1 MKNKIFILS
10 ISNILLFVYIYF
22 HISEEPKETSL
33 SNIITS
39 TLPHISK
46 IEILES
52 PSSSIV
58 ISSDKDGSWQL
69 LHPVRWEADSLK
81 VAELITSLANL
92 RINLHCSAD
101 ELATRGEELSD
112 YGITDGAPLLK
123 IDGLDTHFSLQ
134 VGDTSRDKTFLF
146 CLFKNN
152 TIEDTILKLPIS
164 FLKFFDSQTI
174 TWANTTFFKIPLY
187 TIDSLKLRTI
197 NHDNQSTVELVN
209 EEDDWK
215 FNLPLDAS
223 ANREKLFFVL
233 NQIASS
239 KIINFKPELKD
250 GDNIT
255 NIYHLRVDAMS
266 RSHLYTFSL
275 IENNSTSMLICDYA
289 EKGIKF
295 QLLPE
300 LRLSF
305 EDWTTK
311 LREPRLF
318 DVTVS
323 DLERIK
329 ISRFES
335 SLSLRRTKENEWIGF
350 ETNGTT
356 SRTADV
362 DLQAVRETIHKLSA
376 IEVTDYLQFNPNSD
390 QLSEHGFDQPIFK
403 LELEYLNSTRRT
415 VLVSKSSDQMSLWK
429 TLILEEGVLCLTNC
443 EWEDMIRIEMK
454 NYLSKNVVKLG
465 SAISEIS
472 IQMIDDMNRSVYSTV
487 GQDDESFNI
496 LKNIYAESIVDERME
511 KEGLWHNGNWHAWK
525 YKVNFID
532 KNSSSPQSV
541 LITEQVN
548 TTNWFAGSL
557 KENITFN
564 LPIEYI
570 DTLSS
575 ILQSS
580 N

>member
-112 YGITDGAPLLK
+112 YGITDGATLLK

-250 GDNIT
+250 DDNIT

-557 KENITFN
+557 EENITFN

>member
-239 KIINFKPELKD
+239 KIINFKPVLKD

>member
-134 VGDTSRDKTFLF
+134 AGDTSRDKTFLF

>member
-92 RINLHCSAD
+92 RINLHSSAD

-134 VGDTSRDKTFLF
+134 AGDTSRDKTFLF

-239 KIINFKPELKD
+239 KIINFKPVLKD

>member
-10 ISNILLFVYIYF
+10 ISNIFLFTYIYF

-39 TLPHISK
+39 VLPNISK
-46 IEILES
+46 IEISKS
-52 PSSSIV
+52 PLSSIAL
-58 ISSDKDGSWQL
+58 SSKKDGSWQVV
-69 LHPVRWEADSLK
+69 HPVEWEADSLK

-101 ELATRGEELSD
+101 ELGTRGEELSD
-112 YGITDGAPLLK
+112 YGLINGAPLLK
-123 IDGLDTHFSLQ
+123 LEGLDAHFSLQ
-134 VGDTSRDKTFLF
+134 AGDTSRDKTFVF

-152 TIEDTILKLPIS
+152 SIEDTILKLPVS

-174 TWANTTFFKIPLY
+174 TWANTTFFKLPLY
-187 TIDSLKLRTI
+187 TIDSLKLQTI
-197 NHDNQSTVELVN
+197 NQGNQSTVKLVN
-209 EEDDWK
+209 EEDEWK
-215 FNLPLDAS
+215 FKLPLDAS

-250 GDNIT
+250 DDNIT
-255 NIYHLRVDAMS
+255 NIYHLNVDAMS
-266 RSHLYTFSL
+266 HSHLYTFSL

-318 DVTVS
+318 DVTVV

-335 SLSLRRTKENEWIGF
+335 SLSLRRTTENEWIGL

-362 DLQAVRETIHKLSA
+362 DLQAVRETIHRLSA

-429 TLILEEGVLCLTNC
+429 TWILEEGILCLTNC
-443 EWEDMIRIEMK
+443 AWEDMIRIELK

-465 SAISEIS
+465 STISEIS
-472 IQMIDDMNRSVYSTV
+472 IQMIDDMNQSIYSSDDL
-487 GQDDESFNI
+487 DDESFNI
-496 LKNIYAESIVDERME
+496 LKNIYAESIIDEKME
-511 KEGLWHNGNWHAWK
+511 TEGLWHNGNWHAWM
-525 YKVNFID
+525 YQVNFID
-532 KNSSSPQSV
+532 ENSTSSKSI

-548 TTNWFAGSL
+548 TTNWFAGSP

-575 ILQSS
+575 ILKSS
-580 N
+580 K

>member
-134 VGDTSRDKTFLF
+134 AGDTSRDKTFLF

-250 GDNIT
+250 DDNIT

-557 KENITFN
+557 EENITFN

-575 ILQSS
+575 ILQS
-580 N
+580 NN

>member
-134 VGDTSRDKTFLF
+134 AGDTSRDKTFLF

-362 DLQAVRETIHKLSA
+362 DLQAVRETIHRLSA

-465 SAISEIS
+465 SAISEIN

-496 LKNIYAESIVDERME
+496 LKNIYAESIVEERME

-575 ILQSS
+575 ILQS
-580 N
+580 NN

>member
-92 RINLHCSAD
+92 RINLHSSAD

-134 VGDTSRDKTFLF
+134 AGDTSRDKTFLF

>member
-92 RINLHCSAD
+92 RINLHSSAD

>member
-92 RINLHCSAD
+92 RINLHSSAD

-465 SAISEIS
+465 SAISEIN

-557 KENITFN
+557 EENITFN

>member
-92 RINLHCSAD
+92 RINLHSSAD

-465 SAISEIS
+465 SSISEIS

>member
-134 VGDTSRDKTFLF
+134 AGDTSRDKTFLF

-557 KENITFN
+557 EENITFN

>member
-92 RINLHCSAD
+92 RINLHCIAD

-465 SAISEIS
+465 SAISEIN

>member
-575 ILQSS
+575 ILQS
-580 N
+580 NN

>member
-557 KENITFN
+557 EENITFN

>member
-134 VGDTSRDKTFLF
+134 AGDTSRDKTFLF

-465 SAISEIS
+465 SAISEIN

>member
-134 VGDTSRDKTFLF
+134 AGDTSRDKTFLF

-465 SAISEIS
+465 SSISEIS

-557 KENITFN
+557 EENITFN